1 MPGKRKGG
9 HVAER
14 LSSVAVTRVRDG
26 KGKPGRL
33 YDGRGLF
40 LEVQPSGSAHWLQ
53 RLTVHGRRREMGL
66 GSIVTTTLAEARRLA
81 VENLTLARKGEDP
94 IQFRRT
100 EVASKTAPDFEGAAR
115 QCYELRE
122 GAWRNEKHRDQ
133 WLSSLEAYVFPKMG
147 KKRLNTI
154 SSADILEVLTPIW
167 TAKHATALRVRQRI
181 GVVLD
186 WSKAKGWRTEGNPVA
201 DLAKALPAVNRVKK
215 HHPAM
220 PHAEV
225 PAFLSEV
232 RGSGSTAQAK
242 AAMETLVLTATRTN
256 ETLAARI
263 PELDLA
269 KAVWTIPG
277 ERMKAKKPH
286 VVPLAPRVVELLRA
300 VLAAHSGKG
309 DFVFESRA
317 GKPLSQMAL
326 LAMMRRMKLKTVP
339 HGFRSSFRDF
349 AAEKTNASR
358 EVAEEAL
365 AHTLKDKV
373 EAAYRRTDL
382 LEKRRKLMTQWATY
396 CAGGGAVVKLV
407 RKDEA
412 GKGGK
417 AA

>member
-26 KGKPGRL
+26 KGKPGRY

-40 LEVQPSGSAHWLQ
+40 LEVSPSKSAHWLQ

-66 GSIVTTTLAEARRLA
+66 GSVVTTTLAEARRIA

-94 IQFRRT
+94 ILFRRSET
-100 EVASKTAPDFEGAAR
+100 AAKTAPDFEGAAR
-115 QCYELRE
+115 QCHELRE

-133 WLSSLEAYVFPKMG
+133 WISSLEAYAFPKMG
-147 KKRLNTI
+147 KKRLNTVT
-154 SSADILEVLTPIW
+154 SADILEVLTPIW
-167 TAKHATALRVRQRI
+167 TAKHATALRVRQRV

-186 WSKAKGWRTEGNPVA
+186 WAKAKGWRTEGNPA
-201 DLAKALPAVNRVKK
+201 LDLSKALPSVARVKK

-220 PHAEV
+220 PYAEV
-225 PAFLSEV
+225 PAFLGQV
-232 RGSGSTAQAK
+232 RESGSTPQAK
-242 AAMETLVLTATRTN
+242 AAMEVLVLTATRTN

-277 ERMKAKKPH
+277 ERMKAKQEH
-286 VVPLAPRVVELLRA
+286 VVPLAPRVAELLKA

-326 LAMMRRMKLKTVP
+326 LAMMRRMNLKTVP

-358 EVAEEAL
+358 EVAEAAL
-365 AHTLKDKV
+365 AHTIKDKV
-373 EAAYRRTDL
+373 EAAYRRSDL
-382 LEKRRKLMTQWATY
+382 LEKRRKLMNQWATY
-396 CAGGGAVVKLV
+396 CAGGAAVVKLIP
-407 RKDEA
+407 KNNA
-412 GKGGK
+412 AKGGK